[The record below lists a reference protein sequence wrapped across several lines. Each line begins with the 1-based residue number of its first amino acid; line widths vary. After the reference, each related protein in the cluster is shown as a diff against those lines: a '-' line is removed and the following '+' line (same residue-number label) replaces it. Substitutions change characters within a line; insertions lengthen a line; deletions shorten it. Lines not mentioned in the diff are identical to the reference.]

1 MIGKFEFIMIAV
13 LGLPVLCHGE
23 TRCCVGAATASGARF
38 DTQQACTA
46 LADEIDALRAMQR
59 FDATVDYAVSLPMA
73 DDDVIYK
80 IALASEKAPADSLL
94 SYNYI
99 IDWSL
104 PGRGENASGFSAY
117 FDGHYY
123 NYRDHRLREYHYKWD
138 SVPFLTDA
146 GGVMRNAQF
155 VDLFPF
161 EMADRLAAMESD
173 STYTVSVAQTTVD
186 GRKATMLKVVRNI
199 NSLECLRQEYCFAA
213 SDGMPLKISS
223 LFNPGMLGEQVVTAR
238 YIYADANVAEV
249 PDNEEQLRARYPE
262 MFDRYRESNY
272 SVENLRGTPVPGFAL
287 PTTTGERYTY
297 HKGDPFP
304 SPVIIAVL
312 DPSVVTTAATVA
324 TLRGVVDSLPRQTTL
339 ILMFASSDID
349 AAEELA
355 GPLRQGEA
363 LLVSAKPFVRDCGI
377 TAYPTVILAG
387 SDGKVADV
395 KIGTSDSMADDLLQ
409 AGVLLR

>member
-23 TRCCVGAATASGARF
+23 TRCCISAATAPGAKF
-38 DTQQACTA
+38 TTEQARAA
-46 LADEIDALRAMQR
+46 LTEEINALRALR
-59 FDATVDYAVSLPMA
+59 SFDATVDYAVSLPMA

-94 SYNYI
+94 GYNYI
-99 IDWSL
+99 VDWSL

-138 SVPFLTDA
+138 SLPFLTDA
-146 GGVMRNAQF
+146 GGVQRNAQF

-173 STYTVSVAQTTVD
+173 STYTVNVAQSSVD
-186 GRKATMLKVVRNI
+186 GQKVTVLKVVRII
-199 NSLECLRQEYCFAA
+199 NSLECLRQEYSFAGA
-213 SDGMPLKISS
+213 DGLPLKISS
-223 LFNPGMLGEQVVTAR
+223 LFNPGMLGEQEVMVRYNYPDIVVP
-238 YIYADANVAEV
+238 EV
-249 PDNEEQLRARYPE
+249 PGNEEMLRARYPE

-297 HKGDPFP
+297 HKGDRFP

-312 DPSVVTTAATVA
+312 DPSVATTGATVA
-324 TLRGVVDSLPRQTTL
+324 TLRGVADRLPRQTTL

-349 AAEELA
+349 AVEEIA
-355 GPLRQGEA
+355 GTLRQGEA
-363 LLVSAKPFVRDCGI
+363 HLVSAKPFVRDCGI
-377 TAYPTVILAG
+377 TAYPTVILVG
-387 SDGKVADV
+387 SDGTVEDV
-395 KIGTSDSMADDLLQ
+395 KIGTSDSMTEDLLQ
-409 AGVLLR
+409 AGALLR